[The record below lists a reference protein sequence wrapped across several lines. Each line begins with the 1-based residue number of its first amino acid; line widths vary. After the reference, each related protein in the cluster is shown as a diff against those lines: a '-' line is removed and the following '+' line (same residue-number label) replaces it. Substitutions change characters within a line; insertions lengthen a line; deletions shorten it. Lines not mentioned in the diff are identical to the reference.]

1 MRGDGE
7 GHPSEAN
14 QAETNW
20 SSDTDDARP
29 LAVLTWASVGRAYDG
44 RNQLMV
50 ASEARKARGLLFFQR
65 YGFTYLSRTYLDPKL
80 ILILILDSSLG
91 GGTMGGIFDF
101 GWSN

>member
-7 GHPSEAN
+7 GHRSEVN

-44 RNQLMV
+44 HNQLMV
-50 ASEARKARGLLFFQR
+50 AGEARKARGQR
-65 YGFTYLSRTYLDPKL
+65 ERTKRRMASFSSSDMDLHIYLEH
-80 ILILILDSSLG
+80 I
-91 GGTMGGIFDF
+91 
-101 GWSN
+101 